1 MMKSVLIADDHKIMR
16 EALRS
21 LLSRN
26 RSFTCV
32 AEVDDGLQAVQAAK
46 ELQPDIVIMD
56 LIMPKLNGIEATAQ
70 IKAEL
75 PKTAVIVLSFHAP
88 RAHVTQA
95 LHAGATAYLLKDAAF
110 EELLTALK
118 VVARGGVYVS
128 ADVARSAG
136 LGAEIAGSLVD
147 NLATSHRLTK
157 RELEV
162 LQLIGNGIPTKEIA
176 AKLEISVKT
185 VETHRKQIMDKLG
198 IRTVAGLTKY
208 CIREGLVSL

>member
-1 MMKSVLIADDHKIMR
+1 MVKSVLIADDHKIMR

-21 LLSRN
+21 LLAQN

-32 AEVDDGLQAVQAAK
+32 AEVDDGLQAVQVAK

-56 LIMPKLNGIEATAQ
+56 LMMPKLNGIEATAQ

-75 PKTAVIVLSFHAP
+75 PKTAIIVLSFHAP

-110 EELLTALK
+110 EDLLTALK

-128 ADVARSAG
+128 ADVAKSAG

-147 NLATSHRLTK
+147 NLTT
-157 RELEV
+157 
-162 LQLIGNGIPTKEIA
+162 
-176 AKLEISVKT
+176 
-185 VETHRKQIMDKLG
+185 
-198 IRTVAGLTKY
+198 
-208 CIREGLVSL
+208 